1 MSVEESQ
8 NELVLKLEKMDPKEN
23 LKDLLL
29 QYDCAS
35 KQWQQALT
43 FAVINDRTTLLDEMI
58 DCMEEKNFSRNE
70 NCAALFDAVWYF
82 KNESAK
88 RLISYSDVYMGAV
101 ASVEIKNTDA
111 FDFLIDLLTHKEKT
125 DLLNC
130 AIFCENVDT
139 VEKLLPQCD
148 YQKIL
153 DREKPSQKSRMRACN
168 AAWRRMEELI
178 PTVELK
184 KTLTAALHLNS
195 SISNTVVARKI

>member
-23 LKDLLL
+23 LKDMLL

-35 KQWQQALT
+35 KQWQQALR

-70 NCAALFDAVWYF
+70 NCMVLADAVWIF

-88 RLISYSDVYMGAV
+88 RLILYSNVDTA
-101 ASVEIKNTDA
+101 AAAAIAIKNTEA

-125 DLLNC
+125 DLLDL
-130 AIFCENVDT
+130 AIFYENVDT

-153 DREKPSQKSRMRACN
+153 DREKPSQKSRMRICN

-184 KTLTAALHLNS
+184 KLSPPLC
-195 SISNTVVARKI
+195 I